1 MLERHADRCWCRNG
15 DEWGTGW
22 VCHPEAGLQDSL
34 ASRISVELIV
44 EGSRFPRLL
53 CSVWVML
60 SHRWFCP
67 CRMLHATR
75 SESATA
81 ACRNGS
87 PTTEWR
93 GQWSPEIPLTEL
105 FYSYLLNCPFN
116 WWTHTAD
123 SHPPESQ
130 TGGGGGCIPSRQR
143 EPHVC
148 MDEGPAHNCLFS
160 SSWGKS
166 KNLEKA
172 KFENAMCLKIFLRK
186 PSLRTPRALKW
197 VLILENACF
206 GEPSEPK
213 AYLRSLRACALK
225 RLPFLLGISV
235 SLFFCQFLRS
245 YMTSG
250 QPVTKA
256 LSSLLLFLSIPS
268 MQQFLLSMLSQFF
281 CMWTATL

>member
-1 MLERHADRCWCRNG
+1 M
-15 DEWGTGW
+15 
-22 VCHPEAGLQDSL
+22 DSH
-34 ASRISVELIV
+34 
-44 EGSRFPRLL
+44 SRF
-53 CSVWVML
+53 
-60 SHRWFCP
+60 
-67 CRMLHATR
+67 
-75 SESATA
+75 
-81 ACRNGS
+81 S
-87 PTTEWR
+87 PPPPPKARR
-93 GQWSPEIPLTEL
+93 GR
-105 FYSYLLNCPFN
+105 
-116 WWTHTAD
+116 
-123 SHPPESQ
+123 
-130 TGGGGGCIPSRQR
+130 GCIPSRQR

-148 MDEGPAHNCLFS
+148 MGEGPAHNCLFS

-235 SLFFCQFLRS
+235 SSFFCQFLRS

-250 QPVTKA
+250 QLNRLQRQYLPYYSSFQFLQCSSSSSPSCPSFFACELLLCSKNRH
-256 LSSLLLFLSIPS
+256 LSSVSYLK
-268 MQQFLLSMLSQFF
+268 
-281 CMWTATL
+281 